1 MSPAQTL
8 ISIEDKEFFLNEMA
22 IGRARKFGIVIIK
35 AADEISKLSNKDITE
50 MEMEDMLMNYGDII
64 FTKITE
70 VLNWIF
76 SYKNPDYIEI
86 TTEWVEDSVPLR
98 ILSELVKEI
107 ARQNQLSWLIPF
119 FQGRFQTALKAM
131 EG

>member
-1 MSPAQTL
+1 
-8 ISIEDKEFFLNEMA
+8 
-22 IGRARKFGIVIIK
+22 
-35 AADEISKLSNKDITE
+35 

-64 FTKITE
+64 FAKITE
-70 VLNWIF
+70 ILNWIF